1 MHHFRLLLIVILKD
15 SIYTNDILMAMLV
28 ECLHYENL
36 YTKSV
41 IIGRREYFWQ
51 KLPEVRMIGAEI
63 ISSTLNKS

>member
-1 MHHFRLLLIVILKD
+1 MK
-15 SIYTNDILMAMLV
+15 S
-28 ECLHYENL
+28 L

-51 KLPEVRMIGAEI
+51 KIPEVRMIDAEI

>member
-1 MHHFRLLLIVILKD
+1 
-15 SIYTNDILMAMLV
+15 MAILV